1 MNSRQVFM
9 FFIPR
14 IWLLTAFTSCSTKLQ
29 PIKVGTD
36 ICYYCKMIVSDE
48 KFGGE
53 ILTGG
58 GEILKFD
65 DSRCLV
71 SFIRRK
77 KITDIRDIYL
87 VDFSNDHK
95 LLNIKTAILVQG
107 KGLRGPMNGD
117 MVAFADRITAEKEC
131 EKYSGHIVSWND
143 IIK

>member
-1 MNSRQVFM
+1 MRAFTFSIICV
-9 FFIPR
+9 
-14 IWLLTAFTSCSTKLQ
+14 LLLVAFTSCSTRLQ

-48 KFGGE
+48 RFGGE
-53 ILTGG
+53 ILTREE
-58 GEILKFD
+58 EILKFD

-77 KITDIRDIYL
+77 NITGIKDIYL

-117 MVAFADRITAEKEC
+117 IVAFP
-131 EKYSGHIVSWND
+131 
-143 IIK
+143 

>member
-1 MNSRQVFM
+1 MRVFT
-9 FFIPR
+9 FFI
-14 IWLLTAFTSCSTKLQ
+14 ICVWLLAAITSCSTGLQ

-48 KFGGE
+48 RFGGE
-53 ILTGG
+53 ILTRE

-77 KITDIRDIYL
+77 KIAGIRDIYL

-117 MVAFADRITAEKEC
+117 VVAFPDRNIAEKEC
-131 EKYSGHIVSWND
+131 VKYSCHIVSWND